1 MKKVV
6 DYCLFPVKKALNIA
20 CNHSGIKEISYSRY
34 RITPEAL
41 SRIIE
46 ETYARAYALMV
57 YEGQSGESVHVNKFL
72 ITFLKSK
79 FKNLHKT
86 VNEMFC
92 SIVYSAYI
100 YKDKYV
106 DCDIFYK
113 FVSDLYHPLELN
125 YFIFLR

>member
-1 MKKVV
+1 M
-6 DYCLFPVKKALNIA
+6 
-20 CNHSGIKEISYSRY
+20 
-34 RITPEAL
+34 

-46 ETYARAYALMV
+46 ETYARAYALMI
-57 YEGQSGESVHVNKFL
+57 YESQSAENMHINKFL
-72 ITFLKSK
+72 HTFLKSK
-79 FKNLHKT
+79 FKKLPKT
-86 VNEMFC
+86 VTEMFC

-100 YKDKYV
+100 YKDKFV